1 MSSSSDDELTAKATR
16 RVLLLLDIQ
25 IAMLDPPPRGVHSA
39 AAVRANV
46 WRILKLAREAS
57 PPPLIV
63 HVRNTGEK
71 GDADE
76 PHTPGWHLVFAPLPH
91 EPVVDKLKNNA
102 FAGTRLPALV
112 TPDAEIVVV
121 GMQTDYCVR
130 ATCSAALGR
139 GNEVLLIKG
148 AHATYDGMQA
158 WNGGI
163 KIPASKIEVDT
174 EAELEEAGVVL
185 MDMSDIPGIF
195 ANR

>member
-1 MSSSSDDELTAKATR
+1 MSSDEELTATATR

-25 IAMLDPPPRGVHSA
+25 IAMLTPPPKGVHSA
-39 AAVRANV
+39 KTVRENV
-46 WRILKLAREAS
+46 WRILSHARSAS

-76 PHTPGWHLVFAPLPH
+76 PHTPGWHLVFPPLPH
-91 EPVVDKLKNNA
+91 EPVIDKLKNNA
-102 FAGTRLPALV
+102 FAGTRLPSLI

-163 KIPASKIEVDT
+163 KIPASKIEADT